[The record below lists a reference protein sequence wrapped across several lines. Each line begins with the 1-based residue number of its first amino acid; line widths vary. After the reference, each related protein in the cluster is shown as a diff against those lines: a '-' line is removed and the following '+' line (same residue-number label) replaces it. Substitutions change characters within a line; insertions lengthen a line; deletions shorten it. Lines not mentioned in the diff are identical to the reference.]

1 MLSRSYCFCIPL
13 RQAWFILYCSLACIA
28 LAEESYG
35 QDSDEISA
43 KVGREPEPAWV
54 VPLDVD
60 LAAKTPKNAGDGG
73 IWHLLIDSQIDA
85 KSRTRYEHYAYRFLS
100 ESGVQEYSERSIEF
114 DPVCQILTLHRLR
127 IHRNGKI
134 IDRLPNQDIRTL
146 DRESGHEDQLYD
158 GQLTSI
164 MLLED
169 IRVGDVL
176 EYAYSIKGHN
186 PLFGDHFSRTKR
198 WSWGTTIHRAQYRV
212 LWDRQKLPFIR
223 AENFENNPTI
233 KKTPSGHEVIWEQKN
248 TRPVIEESGLPDDFS
263 PYAWIDIADYKSWDE
278 VRQWAREL
286 YQFPDILPGELE
298 TKVEEIRRLPN
309 DEKKALAA
317 LRYVQ
322 DNIRYVGSFM
332 GEHSHKPYEI
342 DTIMTRR
349 FGDCKD
355 KTLTLVTL
363 LKKLG
368 IQAEPAL
375 VETDYGKQLA
385 DWLPSPFKFDHV
397 VTKLT
402 LEGKIYWIDPTRSFQ
417 RGDSLDKIYFPDYG
431 LALVLDETTAG
442 LEAIKSPGF
451 LNPKTQIFEVFTF
464 KDYKGDAHLEVK
476 TEFHGKNADSTRA
489 YFSKNGSE
497 TIKDAYVDFYADD
510 YPGISAEGDIIGTD
524 HEDENRYTVT
534 ETYLIKDFWT
544 KDDGDTLW
552 DGSFFPRSLY
562 NELDAPN
569 RTERSMPYAVS
580 HLRNIESTL
589 KIVLPSR
596 WEDEEESTKIEDP
609 TFSFSN
615 KAKSKGNVTEVVC
628 RYVSKRSRVP
638 AKDMAEYAKKIN
650 QAKDMVGYHFSI
662 RDSYRE
668 REAKDLDKKI
678 DLEDLEEDEPY
689 EPNWLANIIVFGS
702 FVFGLLAAGALYFWN
717 PPSRF
722 PLRSKKHGELIVG
735 RGGWMVLVAFGI
747 FVRPLFTTY
756 RLSQSV
762 SDLDLNVWNFLT
774 TSGYEN
780 YHILWGPA
788 ILGSAMANAFL
799 LPIGILQIIL
809 YFQLRTSFPIPVIL
823 ELVFLF
829 LLTLISAI
837 VYQILPGV
845 GEEAKVETLTQAA
858 KIFLASLVW
867 IPYLLVS
874 KRVRNTFVKR
884 RGKTLVPPPLPVITG
899 EAQAET

>member
-28 LAEESYG
+28 LAEECYG
-35 QDSDEISA
+35 QNSDAISA

-54 VPLDVD
+54 VPLDID

-134 IDRLPNQDIRTL
+134 IDRLPNQEIRTL

-164 MLLED
+164 LLLKD

-212 LWDRQKLPFIR
+212 LWNRQKLPFIR

-286 YQFPDILPGELE
+286 YQFPNILPGELE
-298 TKVEEIRRLPN
+298 KKVEEIRRLPN
-309 DEKKALAA
+309 DEKKSLAA

-368 IQAEPAL
+368 IKAEPAL

-402 LEGKIYWIDPTRSFQ
+402 LDGKIYWIDPTRSFQ

-442 LEAIKSPGF
+442 LETIKSPGF

-464 KDYKGDAHLEVK
+464 KDYKGDARLEVK
-476 TEFHGKNADSTRA
+476 TEFHGKNADSIRA

-510 YPGISAEGDIIGTD
+510 YPSISAEGDIVGTD

-534 ETYLIKDFWT
+534 EAYLIKDFWT

-562 NELDAPN
+562 NELDTPN

-580 HLRNIESTL
+580 HPRNIESTL

-609 TFSFSN
+609 TFNFSN
-615 KAKSKGNVTEVVC
+615 KSKSKGNVTEVFY
-628 RYVSKRSRVP
+628 RYVSKKSRVP

-678 DLEDLEEDEPY
+678 NLEDLEEEEPY

-717 PPSRF
+717 PLAGP
-722 PLRSKKHGELIVG
+722 PQRSMRHREFFVG
-735 RGGWMVLVAFGI
+735 RGGWLVIVAFGL
-747 FVRPLFTTY
+747 FMRPAFGIYALFGNFA
-756 RLSQSV
+756 
-762 SDLDLNVWNFLT
+762 DLDLNVWNGVT
-774 TSGYEN
+774 TPDNEF
-780 YHILWGPA
+780 YHILWGPT
-788 ILGSAMANAFL
+788 ILGSAMSNSFL
-799 LPIGILQIIL
+799 LPLEFLQIVL
-809 YFQLRTSFPIPVIL
+809 YFQLRTSFPKLVIA
-823 ELVFLF
+823 EFVFL
-829 LLTLISAI
+829 LIQIIVLSAA
-837 VYQILPGV
+837 YQVLPGV
-845 GEEAKVETLTQAA
+845 DEATKREMGFEAFKTLFGA
-858 KIFLASLVW
+858 IIWIPYFLASR
-867 IPYLLVS
+867 
-874 KRVRNTFVKR
+874 RVRNTFVKR
-884 RGKTLVPPPLPVITG
+884 RGRKLDPPPLPAITG
-899 EAQAET
+899 EAEAET